1 MTPTKKL
8 SKYFHEVPNK
18 YLTQFIINSK
28 EMIKYI
34 ELRTP
39 EDVDKKL
46 NQFKENGWDLG
57 HNFVQITYVPE
68 IGFYMWY
75 DEKLELN

>member
-1 MTPTKKL
+1 
-8 SKYFHEVPNK
+8 
-18 YLTQFIINSK
+18 
-28 EMIKYI
+28 MIKYI